1 MFKKLKG
8 GLKKMITKEDFLKNT
23 TEDEVFSLIEE
34 FLFRAKEKK
43 ELTFILTDRE
53 KITIVREILE
63 NLNN

>member
-1 MFKKLKG
+1 
-8 GLKKMITKEDFLKNT
+8 MITKEDFLKNT